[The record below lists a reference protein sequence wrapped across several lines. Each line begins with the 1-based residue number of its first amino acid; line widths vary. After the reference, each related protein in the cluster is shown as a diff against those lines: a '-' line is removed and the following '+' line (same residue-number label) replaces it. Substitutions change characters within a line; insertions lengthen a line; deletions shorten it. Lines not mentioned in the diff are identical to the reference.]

1 MQKPRML
8 TRLLAGRRLDRIKC
22 GERTETHIVL
32 EALLGVLFGRID
44 PRDYEDAVPAF
55 QHVAHQAV
63 LRPHVEDV
71 VLVDPGRHE
80 EKRALALG
88 LGQRLVLDELHQVV
102 LVDDLARGRRQVA
115 TDNERLLVVGGY
127 VETAFTMLQI
137 VQEVLEPVQDA
148 LSLGFDESVAGGRVQ
163 GQEVA
168 RRQRAQEL
176 PGVELHAQM
185 VLRPL
190 GQGVEKLVDR
200 PFDGEMRIAQAAAY
214 RVLLPGLVAKALVGH
229 GGALAGPGIDPGFR
243 RVEPDGLLERGQFH
257 GMLRELGEGLH
268 SRCAGRVGINDRKLL
283 SRCLREGCRL
293 RAQCQLLSALHQL
306 PELGGLCR
314 CRLL

>member
-8 TRLLAGRRLDRIKC
+8 TRLLAGRRRDRV
-22 GERTETHIVL
+22 ERRERAETHVVL
-32 EALLGVLFGRID
+32 EALLRVRLGRVD
-44 PRDYEDAVPAF
+44 PGDHEDAVPAL

-80 EKRALALG
+80 EQRALALG

-102 LVDDLARGRRQVA
+102 LVDDLARRRRQVA
-115 TDNERLLVVGGY
+115 TDNERLLVVGGD
-127 VETAFTMLQI
+127 VEAAFAVLQI
-137 VQEVLEPVQDA
+137 VQQVPEPVQDA
-148 LSLGFDESVAGGRVQ
+148 LALGFDESVAGGRVQ

-185 VLRPL
+185 ILRPL

-200 PFDGEMRIAQAAAY
+200 PFDGEMRIAQAAAD

-229 GGALAGPGIDPGFR
+229 GGALAGPGIDPGFC

-257 GMLRELGEGLH
+257 RMLRELGEGLH
-268 SRCAGRVGINDRKLL
+268 SCCAGRVGIHDRELL
-283 SRCLREGCRL
+283 SRCLREGSRL
-293 RAQCQLLSALHQL
+293 RAQCQRLGALHQL
-306 PELGGLCR
+306 PELGGLR
-314 CRLL
+314 RDRLL